1 MQLVRDYH
9 LREAW
14 RELEH
19 LHALTD
25 EYVKRAASILK
36 GKPRLRDEAMK
47 AAGRLGK
54 ELDLLEE
61 ALRILERLTG
71 EHA

>member
-19 LHALTD
+19 LHELTD
-25 EYVKRAASILK
+25 AYVKRAARILK
-36 GKPRLRDEAMK
+36 DKPHLRDEAVK

-61 ALRILERLTG
+61 ALKILERLTG
-71 EHA
+71 GRA